1 MVFVFCNHFV
11 SFLKVF
17 VIVFMILFVPCLYFS
32 WVDEMA
38 SEAGAKAEPGKEY
51 LAHNGSSSSSSD
63 CKKAAQSLELTDPL
77 PIASRPLQPVAVA
90 AF

>member
-1 MVFVFCNHFV
+1 
-11 SFLKVF
+11 
-17 VIVFMILFVPCLYFS
+17 
-32 WVDEMA
+32 MA

-51 LAHNGSSSSSSD
+51 LAHNGSSSSSSAQIV
-63 CKKAAQSLELTDPL
+63 KTQSLELTDPL

>member
-1 MVFVFCNHFV
+1 
-11 SFLKVF
+11 
-17 VIVFMILFVPCLYFS
+17 
-32 WVDEMA
+32 MA

-51 LAHNGSSSSSSD
+51 LAHNGSSSNATSSSSD